1 MKVLGSPSVARLAL
15 TTLVAL
21 SVLPVMSGLVHAEF
35 QGQLRVLAL
44 RDQLSANSIEDRR
57 NAIRELTKMEG
68 HAAIA
73 TDALLELLADPQL
86 GSDVQKAL
94 LAIGPTALSK
104 LGEHLQH
111 ADASRRVA
119 ALQCIATFGRY
130 GRRVET
136 SVVAALGDKEAN
148 VQVAALRV
156 LTRLHP
162 ANSAVIPNLL
172 QQLSH
177 EDSQRRELAA
187 ITLREMGLRAKSTVP
202 ELAIAL
208 GDKSP
213 RVRALTSEALGRMG
227 PYARPALPA
236 LSALFADSDSAVWQA
251 AASAVANTW
260 EHPGGEAFVEP
271 LPTLVRYLQSD
282 NRKERT
288 AALRACFLLPGRV
301 VRNNLEQHVLERL
314 SDEDTEVLRSALSVV
329 DFQRIEGTGFATAV
343 CRLAEHSDD
352 DVRFLAFQ
360 ALTAVKPSPEQG
372 KAAILAGLRHAE
384 PSTRRAAVEAAPQ
397 VCAGD
402 ADVVDALLTMLN
414 KNEEFGSM
422 MLSTPIVARSLS
434 RMGDK
439 VKDPLLRRLHDSNLD
454 SRFGAVDALGELGR
468 HAEPALPALAEMLD
482 ERGISNYQ
490 QSLLLNAILKI
501 GLADNEPIARK
512 IAAQLDADDSY
523 DREYAVRILATADK
537 SLWPKLVGQISKR
550 LDDDEERVVRTTVNA
565 LGKFGTASLPA
576 ASKLAE
582 VAEQN
587 GGTSLALAALKA
599 LWQIRGANNDLVY
612 DVGYGLERA
621 GTRAEAAEL
630 LSQIG
635 PAAECVYAKMVA
647 KLGMSDSRTDAFL
660 AKALTH
666 FPNRKQES
674 LVAMRRAIEVSERS
688 EVVTIATA
696 MHTLGAPSSLLKPY
710 VEDALHQPN
719 DQLEQQATQLLRIL
733 ENPD

>member
-236 LSALFADSDSAVWQA
+236 C
-251 AASAVANTW
+251 
-260 EHPGGEAFVEP
+260 
-271 LPTLVRYLQSD
+271 LPCL
-282 NRKERT
+282 
-288 AALRACFLLPGRV
+288 
-301 VRNNLEQHVLERL
+301 
-314 SDEDTEVLRSALSVV
+314 
-329 DFQRIEGTGFATAV
+329 
-343 CRLAEHSDD
+343 
-352 DVRFLAFQ
+352 
-360 ALTAVKPSPEQG
+360 LTAIRQSG
-372 KAAILAGLRHAE
+372 
-384 PSTRRAAVEAAPQ
+384 
-397 VCAGD
+397 
-402 ADVVDALLTMLN
+402 
-414 KNEEFGSM
+414 
-422 MLSTPIVARSLS
+422 
-434 RMGDK
+434 
-439 VKDPLLRRLHDSNLD
+439 RRLPVPWRTLGSIRAEKRSS
-454 SRFGAVDALGELGR
+454 SRFPRWCVIFNPTTGRSEPPPFEL
-468 HAEPALPALAEMLD
+468 
-482 ERGISNYQ
+482 
-490 QSLLLNAILKI
+490 
-501 GLADNEPIARK
+501 
-512 IAAQLDADDSY
+512 
-523 DREYAVRILATADK
+523 
-537 SLWPKLVGQISKR
+537 
-550 LDDDEERVVRTTVNA
+550 
-565 LGKFGTASLPA
+565 ASCC
-576 ASKLAE
+576 
-582 VAEQN
+582 
-587 GGTSLALAALKA
+587 
-599 LWQIRGANNDLVY
+599 
-612 DVGYGLERA
+612 RA
-621 GTRAEAAEL
+621 GW
-630 LSQIG
+630 
-635 PAAECVYAKMVA
+635 
-647 KLGMSDSRTDAFL
+647 
-660 AKALTH
+660 
-666 FPNRKQES
+666 
-674 LVAMRRAIEVSERS
+674 
-688 EVVTIATA
+688 
-696 MHTLGAPSSLLKPY
+696 
-710 VEDALHQPN
+710 
-719 DQLEQQATQLLRIL
+719 
-733 ENPD
+733 